1 MHWLHAHQRQSSS
14 PREQA
19 SRARARRE
27 MNVLLQGTAQPVLFL
42 GSNFG
47 ERHEIAVEHF
57 LGFGRQH
64 ISQPTGHAGTEI
76 QAERPEDHGYAAG
89 HVLATVLADALD
101 YGKRTAIPDSETL
114 AGAAGNKELAR
125 RGAVEHRVSGKNATT

>member
-1 MHWLHAHQRQSSS
+1 MSSRSSVKRGLSKGRGSRRQNRVTRFELSKSRPPGGLHRALKMHWLHAHQRQSSS

-47 ERHEIAVEHF
+47 EPHEIAVEHF
-57 LGFGRQH
+57 LRFGRH
-64 ISQPTGHAGTEI
+64 
-76 QAERPEDHGYAAG
+76 
-89 HVLATVLADALD
+89 
-101 YGKRTAIPDSETL
+101 
-114 AGAAGNKELAR
+114 
-125 RGAVEHRVSGKNATT
+125 